1 MPVMTDDELKHLFDG
16 MRQEI
21 GTFRQEVREEIGT
34 IRHENAQAHAET
46 RRYFDIVTEATRHE
60 IRLVAE
66 AVALVDEKLERE
78 ATDIRQEMRTGFADT
93 QAMIKFSHAELDRRV
108 RTVEENQRALEDALA
123 ALQSRV
129 ERLEGSTH

>member
-1 MPVMTDDELKHLFDG
+1 MRAMTDDELKHLFDA

-21 GTFRQEVREEIGT
+21 GAFRHEVRDEIGT
-34 IRHENAQAHAET
+34 IRQAHVET
-46 RRYFDIVTEATRHE
+46 RRHFDVVTEATRHE
-60 IRLVAE
+60 IGLVAE
-66 AVALVDEKLERE
+66 SVALVGEKLERE

-93 QAMIKFSHAELDRRV
+93 QAMIRFSHAELDRRV
-108 RTVEENQRALEDALA
+108 RTVEENQRALEDALS